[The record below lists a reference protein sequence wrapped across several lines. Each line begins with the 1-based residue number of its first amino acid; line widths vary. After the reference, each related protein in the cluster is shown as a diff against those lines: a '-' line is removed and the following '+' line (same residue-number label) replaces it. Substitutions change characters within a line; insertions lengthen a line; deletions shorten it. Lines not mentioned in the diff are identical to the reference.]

1 MTDHLRPLER
11 RILAMRAEGLDPET
25 IGRRLKRSPAHVERI
40 IAWTAIPRR
49 GPARRAT
56 RALDR
61 RVLDLRAAGETHAEI
76 ADRFRRTPD
85 FIRRVE
91 GLAHFRLARDLLV

>member
-1 MTDHLRPLER
+1 MTTHLRPLER

-25 IGRRLKRSPAHVERI
+25 IARRLRRSPAHVERI
-40 IAWTAIPRR
+40 IAWTEIPRR
-49 GPARRAT
+49 GPARRHT

-61 RVLDLRAAGETHAEI
+61 RVLHLRAAGESHARI
-76 ADRFRRTPD
+76 ARRFRRSPE

-91 GLAHFRLARDLLV
+91 GLAHFRIARDLLG

>member
-1 MTDHLRPLER
+1 MQ
-11 RILAMRAEGLDPET
+11 
-25 IGRRLKRSPAHVERI
+25 RI
-40 IAWTAIPRR
+40 IAWTEIPRSGPPRR
-49 GPARRAT
+49 GT

-76 ADRFRRTPD
+76 AHRFRRTPS

-91 GLAHFRLARDLLV
+91 GLAHFRIARDLLV